1 MITARTEDGKKVVEV
16 VFGEGEVEM
25 SNKIKVIITRHAVE
39 RLLERRPTWY
49 QKIFGEIVVNT
60 IVNVIRSGRCLERKE
75 RRGDNEK
82 INQRFSTSK
91 YTVFCT
97 KENDTLIVTTM
108 MNTKEM
114 TEEYRKALKFFSEES
129 PYKEATFIVSNPVK
143 QIERWMKEW
152 VQGKGME
159 KQVVPGP

>member
-1 MITARTEDGKKVVEV
+1 M
-16 VFGEGEVEM
+16 
-25 SNKIKVIITRHAVE
+25 
-39 RLLERRPTWY
+39 
-49 QKIFGEIVVNT
+49 
-60 IVNVIRSGRCLERKE
+60 NVIRSGRYLERKE

-114 TEEYRKALKFFSEES
+114 TEEYRKALKFSSEES

-159 KQVVPGP
+159 KQVVPGQ